1 MCFFFALSLHIIH
14 FILFFLL
21 LNATD
26 NAADDANHDADDD
39 DDIFPA
45 PPHVA
50 LPDVIKKISHPI
62 PKGAI
67 YVVDELDYERRQ
79 TYELLIRA
87 TDSVSGV
94 SAEVPVSVLVQDVND
109 CPPEIEQDSYN
120 ITVSERAPFGTAI
133 LKVQAKDN
141 DTGKSH
147 PCDSR
152 KDVPCP
158 AHLHLP
164 ESFV

>member
-1 MCFFFALSLHIIH
+1 MMVTMVMMMVMMMMMMTMVS
-14 FILFFLL
+14 FLAGTT
-21 LNATD
+21 NQHSPGC
-26 NAADDANHDADDD
+26 NKIVPPNHTRPNIAQH
-39 DDIFPA
+39 
-45 PPHVA
+45 PP
-50 LPDVIKKISHPI
+50 
-62 PKGAI
+62 GAI

-79 TYELLIRA
+79 SYELLIRA

-141 DTGKSH
+141 DTGKLNH
-147 PCDSR
+147 AR
-152 KDVPCP
+152 CP
-158 AHLHLP
+158 R
-164 ESFV
+164 